1 MTPLGWGL
9 LALAAAAAVVDWWA
23 VWTATRRARAAERV
37 AKPAV
42 LTALVALAV
51 VTEPVVPSVQAWLV
65 VALVGSLAG
74 DILLLPPGR
83 LVAGLVAFLVG
94 HLAYTGA
101 FAQLSGST
109 PWALV
114 GVAGAVLVAATV
126 GQRLVRA
133 AEGRRMAVP
142 VALYLLVI
150 CLMAIAATRTGM
162 PAAILGAWLFVASD
176 AMLGWGEFVVAEPT
190 ARDARRLRLGVIVSY
205 HVAQLLLVLAL
216 LFGS

>member
-1 MTPLGWGL
+1 VTPLGWGL

-23 VWTATRRARAAERV
+23 VWTATRSARTVERV

-42 LTALVALAV
+42 LAALVVLAAV
-51 VTEPVVPSVQAWLV
+51 APTVVPSVQGWLA
-65 VALVGSLAG
+65 VALVCCLIG

-83 LVAGLVAFLVG
+83 LAAGLVAFLVG

-101 FAQLSGST
+101 FAQLSGSAA
-109 PWALV
+109 WALV
-114 GVAGAVLVAATV
+114 GVAGAVLVAMTV
-126 GQRLVRA
+126 GRRLVRA
-133 AEGRRMAVP
+133 ADGRRMAVP

-150 CLMAIAATRTGM
+150 CVMAIAATRTGM

-176 AMLGWGEFVVAEPT
+176 TMLGWGEFVVTEQT
-190 ARDARRLRLGVIVSY
+190 SRDGRRLRLAVIASY
-205 HVAQLLLVLAL
+205 HVAQVLLVLAL